1 MQARPPHDAPTL
13 TQWRMVSIL
22 CLVNAIAF
30 IDRTALPRFATAMDD
45 AHSALSAAE
54 RMLDSYRGFLTGLLV
69 ENRR

>member
-30 IDRTALPRFATAMDD
+30 IDRTALP
-45 AHSALSAAE
+45 
-54 RMLDSYRGFLTGLLV
+54 LLV
-69 ENRR
+69 QPPDGDYRAALESP